1 MPDVKLVDLGRLI
14 GRVFLL
20 RQGRM
25 SLRLAAEN
33 EEALAEGGWPPSMTV
48 EVRQIWRELADS
60 LDEEDDLLPGAGMRS
75 LEEAALI
82 AESRSLVSHLH
93 EALRQLFLFGEES
106 GLNLQAFSFQDYPL
120 QTSGG
125 LMRYFE
131 DIRPKVGRLE
141 PSLKRWFREVSAGE
155 LLDRALEQLGAL
167 EPDAVPSD
175 EDPQLESMRVLE
187 LKGHLLIL
195 LQELERTAR
204 DVFPEGDPVLAGLFL
219 DQLHSTG
226 NLTGQDNQDPG
237 NHPHPLV

>member
-1 MPDVKLVDLGRLI
+1 MPDVKLVDLGRLT

-25 SLRLAAEN
+25 SLRLAVEN
-33 EEALAEGGWPPSMTV
+33 EERLAGGGWSPSRTAQM
-48 EVRQIWRELADS
+48 RQLWRELADS
-60 LDEEDDLLPGAGMRS
+60 LDEEDDPAAGAGVRS

-82 AESRSLVSHLH
+82 AETRSLVSHLH
-93 EALRQLFLFGEES
+93 EALRQLFLFGDES

-120 QTSGG
+120 QTSRG

-131 DIRPKVGRLE
+131 DIRPKVERLE
-141 PSLKRWFREVSAGE
+141 SSLKRWFREPPAGE

-167 EPDAVPSD
+167 EADAGPSD
-175 EDPQLESMRVLE
+175 EDHQPESMSVLE
-187 LKGHLLIL
+187 LKGRLLIL

-204 DVFPEGDPVLAGLFL
+204 DVFPEGDPALAGLFP
-219 DQLHSTG
+219 DQLHSAG
-226 NLTGQDNQDPG
+226 IPPDQDSQDSG